1 MDQEHEQIV
10 DLAMNGGGKKMDALI
25 KFISENLGSQTGSE
39 DIISPAHMD
48 DSAVIELKGDNNKI
62 VITTDSHTVDPVF
75 FTGGNI
81 GDLSIAGTVNDLTVM
96 GAEPKYLTIGMIIE
110 EGFKFSDLSKIV
122 QTIGKRARETGVRI
136 VAGDT
141 KVMPKGD
148 LSNII
153 LNTAGFGLLI
163 REYPISDAKT
173 KPGDKIILTG
183 SIGDHG
189 TSLMALR
196 EGMDFQTDLP
206 SDAAPF
212 WPAFRDVVKNTGI
225 HSMKD
230 ITRGGLASASNE
242 IADKSGVCLVIDS
255 EEVIVKPEANAIC
268 DILGLEIYEIS
279 CEGRAIMAVDPDEV
293 ENVIAELH
301 KYELSKEAKVVGYV
315 EEAPKGQVHIITDI
329 GGKRILD
336 KPYGEPI
343 PRVC

>member
-1 MDQEHEQIV
+1 MNQEQDQIV

-110 EGFKFSDLSKIV
+110 EGYKFSDLKKIV

-153 LNTAGFGLLI
+153 LNTAGFGLLT

-183 SIGDHG
+183 AIGDHG

-206 SDAAPF
+206 SDVAPF
-212 WPAFRDVVKNTGI
+212 WPAFREVVKNTGI

-255 EEVIVKPEANAIC
+255 EEVIIKPEANAIC
-268 DILGLEIYEIS
+268 DILGLEIIEIS
-279 CEGRAIMAVDPDEV
+279 CEGRAIMLVDPDEAD
-293 ENVIAELH
+293 NVIAELH
-301 KYELSKEAKVVGYV
+301 RHELSKEAKVVGYAQ
-315 EEAPKGQVHIITDI
+315 EGPKGQVHIITDI